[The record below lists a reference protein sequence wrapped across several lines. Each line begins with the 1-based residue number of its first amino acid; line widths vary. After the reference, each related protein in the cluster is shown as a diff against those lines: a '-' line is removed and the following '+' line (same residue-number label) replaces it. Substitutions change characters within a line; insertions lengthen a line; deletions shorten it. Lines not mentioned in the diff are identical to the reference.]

1 MTVWLCLTSIHGLMR
16 DSGADA
22 AERIAHAPSPE
33 PDGDGKTFGRLPKA
47 VPQRP
52 LYSVDPTRP
61 PSITAYTAYDDG
73 HESTYRPDDGREDV
87 RLAPILERDGTTDGS
102 RYGTSEDNHAA
113 PAHGHY
119 ASSDVYRD
127 GYEGAGALS
136 PLPNSLSPYAL
147 SPLSGGWPESM
158 LSPRPAPRPPVG
170 QAL

>member
-1 MTVWLCLTSIHGLMR
+1 MTVWLCLTSIHSLMR
-16 DSGADA
+16 NSGAGTA
-22 AERIAHAPSPE
+22 TRIAHAPSPE

-61 PSITAYTAYDDG
+61 PSMTAYTAYDDG

-102 RYGTSEDNHAA
+102 RYGTSEDDHTA

-136 PLPNSLSPYAL
+136 PLPYAL
-147 SPLSGGWPESM
+147 SPLSGSAWPESM
-158 LSPRPAPRPPVG
+158 LSPRAAPRPPVG